1 VVFDLA
7 GYTALTEAHGDHIA
21 AEAASDFFRAIRVQ
35 LRAHHAQEVKT
46 LGDGML
52 VRVERPADAIA
63 LARRVVTDYG
73 ERNLKLGVRAGID
86 TGSAVERQGD
96 WFGHAVNVAARVA
109 DLAEAGEVALTD
121 STRQVVPDEA
131 VRSLGPQRL
140 KNVPRPVE
148 VFVVAPNREL
158 PALPVDPVCRM
169 AVAPDYAYARRVID
183 GQEFFLCSRECA
195 EAFAADPGSY
205 IA

>member
-86 TGSAVERQGD
+86 TGSAVE
-96 WFGHAVNVAARVA
+96 
-109 DLAEAGEVALTD
+109 
-121 STRQVVPDEA
+121 A